1 MAVRPLCTVQ
11 LSDIVTHTHSSRTIR
26 RYIKLKFKKLTVLD
40 SILITV
46 GVDGQKDR
54 NKNNNIDRYSS

>member
-1 MAVRPLCTVQ
+1 MI
-11 LSDIVTHTHSSRTIR
+11 SSHTRSSRTIR
-26 RYIKLKFKKLTVLD
+26 RCIKLKFKKLAVLD

-54 NKNNNIDRYSS
+54 NKNNNIDRYLS